1 MKNNTKKYAFTLIE
15 ILVAMAICS
24 IIILIFNQFLIT
36 GFKSTTFN
44 MEQEEA
50 ISEARNGLDVITK
63 EIRGANSSENG
74 SYAISEIS
82 TNTFAFYNDINK
94 DGRREKIKYYLDGY
108 DLKKVVTLSGE
119 DNNYTS
125 TSTTSVLSKY
135 INNRGVSIF
144 KYYDNSNTETLL
156 IDRIKRISIE
166 LYVNVTPQ
174 RAPDDYILETD
185 VTFRNLINL

>member
-1 MKNNTKKYAFTLIE
+1 MNRNKKYGFTIIE
-15 ILVAMAICS
+15 ILVVMAITS

-36 GFKSTTFN
+36 GFKSTKFN

-63 EIRGANSSENG
+63 EIRGANSSDNG

-82 TNTFAFYNDINK
+82 TSSFVFYNDVNK
-94 DGRREKIKYYLDGY
+94 DGKREKIRYYLDGY
-108 DLKKVVTLSGE
+108 DLKKAITQPGLNSDYTG
-119 DNNYTS
+119 TS
-125 TSTTSVLSKY
+125 TVSVLSKY

-144 KYYDNSNTETLL
+144 KYYDSSNTETSL
-156 IDRIKRISIE
+156 IDRIKLISIE

-174 RAPDDYILETD
+174 RAPDDYILKTSI
-185 VTFRNLINL
+185 TFRNLINL

>member
-1 MKNNTKKYAFTLIE
+1 MKNNTKKCAFTLIE
-15 ILVAMAICS
+15 ILIAMSIVS

-50 ISEARNGLDVITK
+50 ISEARNGIDIITK

-82 TNTFAFYNDINK
+82 TNTFVFYNDINK
-94 DGRREKIKYYLDGY
+94 DGKREKIKYYLDGY
-108 DLKKVVTLSGE
+108 NLKKEVTLSGV

-125 TSTTSVLSKY
+125 TSTISVLSKY

-144 KYYDNSNTETLL
+144 KYYDNSNIETSS
-156 IDRIKRISIE
+156 IDRIKRISIK

-174 RAPDDYILETD
+174 RAPDDYVLETD

>member
-1 MKNNTKKYAFTLIE
+1 MSNNKKHAFTLIE
-15 ILVAMAICS
+15 ILVAMAITS

-63 EIRGANSSENG
+63 EIRGANSSDNG

-82 TNTFAFYNDINK
+82 TSSFVFYNDINK
-94 DGRREKIKYYLDGY
+94 DSKREKIRYYLDGY
-108 DLKKVVTLSGE
+108 DLKKEVTQPGI
-119 DNNYTS
+119 DNSYMS
-125 TSTTSVLSKY
+125 TSTVSVLSKY
-135 INNRGVSIF
+135 INNRGADIF
-144 KYYDNSNTETLL
+144 KYYDGSNVETNS
-156 IDRIKRISIE
+156 IDRIKLISIT
-166 LYVNVTPQ
+166 LYVNVTPE